1 MIVDYSVKYIYLHHH
16 NNVKTEFQLHQN
28 CKQER
33 KGRNLEG
40 GGEPSPQPPQKE
52 ASRNV

>member
-16 NNVKTEFQLHQN
+16 NNVKTEFQPHQN